1 MHAEE
6 PDLNLQELGQP
17 PEGLVD
23 PLRYLWDGGG
33 DKLPV
38 ARPRDPAGPGL
49 YHYGGQSP
57 DASEAQIH
65 LRQRVGGLLLLPA
78 EGDPASPEGA
88 VIDRSHNRVPE
99 GLQQVIVNN
108 QEGTFAMWA
117 NMPGPKVSCINLW
130 GLGIFV
136 SSRSPPASA
145 SRWESI
151 TKKQINVIFKFE
163 HVL

>member
-38 ARPRDPAGPGL
+38 ACPRDPAGPGL

-88 VIDRSHNRVPE
+88 VVDRSHNRVPE
-99 GLQQVIVNN
+99 SLQQVIVNN
-108 QEGTFAMWA
+108 QEGTFVYVGEHA
-117 NMPGPKVSCINLW
+117 
-130 GLGIFV
+130 
-136 SSRSPPASA
+136 RSKGQLHQLVGAGDIREQQVTASF
-145 SRWESI
+145 S
-151 TKKQINVIFKFE
+151 
-163 HVL
+163 